1 MEGTSESQAGNLVHN
16 MVSINGNEGEC
27 SSDTLEIPGL
37 ELESRISTLERVV
50 VELKAARFSCG
61 FEEKRSKEGWSVP

>member
-37 ELESRISTLERVV
+37 ELESRISKLE
-50 VELKAARFSCG
+50 SGC
-61 FEEKRSKEGWSVP
+61 